1 MKAEEYINLGYQ
13 RLLTFEAPDGGF
25 SLYGDPPGDI
35 FLSAYGLMEI
45 HDMAQVFPV
54 DEALIARTAEWL
66 MSQQN
71 ADGTWSTQDYR
82 VGGQTFAATAY
93 TVWSLNEAG
102 YGDDARAQKGLGYV
116 KEYVGKAQAPY
127 ELALAANALVAAE
140 PQGQATLEVLD
151 RLAAMAKED
160 DGAFYW
166 EGGIESFMGA
176 SGQQNSIETTALVAY
191 AFIKADAHPDL
202 ANGALTYLVRNKDSF
217 GTWSTTQATILS
229 LKALIASTKA
239 GAEKTSATVQVSLNG
254 EEVAPIEVSAAN
266 YDVVQLVTFTDKPVE
281 GDNTVRIAVEGEGN
295 PSTGSEPAL
304 MYQVSTEYWLPW
316 DAVPVEAPEKEPIT
330 INVAYDRT
338 ELAMNGTAVVDVEVN
353 LNVEGVA
360 NMAIVDLGIPPGFS
374 VVAED
379 LDNRVQRDLDK
390 PADYTGVRIKRYEI
404 TGRQIIVYVEN
415 LTYGEPLTF
424 SYRLLARYPISAQA
438 PASTAYD
445 YYNPDVSSVA
455 QPQVMVVSE

>member
-13 RLLTFEAPDGGF
+13 RLLTFEAPAGGF

-116 KEYVGKAQAPY
+116 KEYVGQAQAPY
-127 ELALAANALVAAE
+127 ELALAANALVSAE
-140 PQGQATLEVLD
+140 PGGEATAQVLD
-151 RLAAMAKED
+151 RLAEMAQED

-176 SGQQNSIETTALVAY
+176 GGQQGSIETTALIAY

-229 LKALIASTKA
+229 LKALIASVTA
-239 GAEKTSATVQVSLNG
+239 GAEETSATVRVSLNG

-281 GDNTVRIAVEGEGN
+281 GDNTVRVAVEGEGN
-295 PSTGSEPAL
+295 L

-316 DAVPVEAPEKEPIT
+316 EAVPVEAPEKEPIAIGVT
-330 INVAYDRT
+330 YDRT
-338 ELAMNGTAVVDVEVN
+338 ELAMNDTVVVNVEVN

-360 NMAIVDLGIPPGFS
+360 NMAIVDLGIPPGFA
-374 VVAED
+374 VVADD
-379 LDNRVQRDLDK
+379 LENRVQRDLDR
-390 PADYTGVRIKRYEI
+390 PEDYVGVRIKRYEI
-404 TGRQIIVYVEN
+404 TGRQIIVYVED

-424 SYRLLARYPISAQA
+424 SYRLLARYPISAQT

-445 YYNPDVSSVA
+445 YYNPDVISVA
-455 QPQVMVVSE
+455 RPQAMVVSE